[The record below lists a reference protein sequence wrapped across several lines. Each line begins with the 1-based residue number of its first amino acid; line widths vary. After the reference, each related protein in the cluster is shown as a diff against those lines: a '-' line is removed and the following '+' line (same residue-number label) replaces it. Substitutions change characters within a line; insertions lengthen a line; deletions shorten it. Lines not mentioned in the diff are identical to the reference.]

1 MQQPEVVL
9 LVNVHCFAEAGIE
22 DELKKLK
29 AKRLQAILLRDKFNA
44 IFFHKGAS
52 VIGIKWNKVRVSS

>member
-52 VIGIKWNKVRVSS
+52 VIGIK